1 MKKKP
6 QQIDETLCIV
16 PFGVVKGDQ
25 VDKVC
30 AGIIEQI
37 PLKCHVMP
45 PELMPKQAY
54 DTTRKQ
60 YNSTLLLN
68 LIKDMDAPSQ
78 RIMGITEFDL
88 FCGKQNYVFG
98 EADPTMGVA
107 VFSLLRLRQEYY
119 GLMPDEKRFLSRSI
133 TEGVHATGHIFG
145 LRHCSDP
152 YCVMFNSPSL
162 VDMDQKRFEF
172 CSRCSGL
179 LPR

>member
-6 QQIDETLCIV
+6 QQIDETICIV
-16 PFGVVKGDQ
+16 TFGVVKGDM

-30 AGIIEQI
+30 AGLIEQI
-37 PLKCHVMP
+37 PLKCEIMP
-45 PELMPKQAY
+45 AQQMPNQAY
-54 DTTRKQ
+54 DPARKQ

-68 LIKDMDAPSQ
+68 LIKDMEAPSQ
-78 RIMGITEFDL
+78 RILGITEFDL
-88 FCGKQNYVFG
+88 FCAKQNYVYG
-98 EADPTMGVA
+98 EADLTMGVA

-119 GLMPDEKRFLSRSI
+119 GLMPDEKRFLQRAI
-133 TEGVHATGHIFG
+133 AEAVHATGHIFG

-162 VDMDQKRFEF
+162 VDMDLKGFKF
-172 CSRCSGL
+172 CGRCSGL